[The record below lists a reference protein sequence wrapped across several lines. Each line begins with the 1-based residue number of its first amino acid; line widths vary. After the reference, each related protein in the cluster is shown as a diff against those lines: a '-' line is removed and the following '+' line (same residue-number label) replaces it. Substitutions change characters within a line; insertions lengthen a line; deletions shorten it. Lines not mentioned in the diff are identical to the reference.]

1 MSDMHSFSV
10 DVAKEV
16 GVNAA
21 ILLQSIKFWCAKNK
35 ANGKNEHEGLY
46 WTYNSV
52 KAWQELYPYLG
63 KSAIDSALK
72 KLEERGYIRIG
83 NFNKIAYDRTK
94 WYAITEKGLLLFENP
109 FLKNGNGNAENGNG
123 SSENQEA
130 IPDASQLLTDSSTD
144 AAASSKPPVKEIIA
158 HLNAVTGK
166 RYSPRTK
173 DTIDHISARWA
184 EYPDMSYEDRLA
196 MFISAIDNMVECW
209 TGTRWEPYL
218 KPSTLFRPTK
228 FDEYVNMEP
237 SRWRDYR
244 QNDKGNEEGKGRLN
258 DYNYR

>member
-72 KLEERGYIRIG
+72 KLEERGYIRVG
-83 NFNKIAYDRTK
+83 NFNKLAYDRTK

-109 FLKNGNGNAENGNG
+109 FLKNGNGNAENENG
-123 SSENQEA
+123 SSENQET
-130 IPDASQLLTDSSTD
+130 IPDASQLLTDSSTN
-144 AAASSKPPVKEIIA
+144 AKAASRPPVKEIIDY
-158 HLNAVTGK
+158 LNEKTGRSYRPTAK
-166 RYSPRTK
+166 KAREL
-173 DTIDHISARWA
+173 ISARWS
-184 EYPDMSYEDRLA
+184 ESYTLDD
-196 MFISAIDNMVECW
+196 FKKVIDNMCARW
-209 TGTRWEPYL
+209 KGTEWEQYL
-218 KPSTLFRPTK
+218 QPSTLFAPSH
-228 FDEYVNMEP
+228 FDEY
-237 SRWRDYR
+237 
-244 QNDKGNEEGKGRLN
+244 LN
-258 DYNYR
+258 RADASKPRKDGLSLYHNHNIF

>member
-35 ANGKNEHEGLY
+35 ANGKNEHDGLY

-72 KLEERGYIRIG
+72 RLEERGYIRVG

-109 FLKNGNGNAENGNG
+109 FLKNGNGSAENGNG

-130 IPDASQLLTDSSTD
+130 IPDASQLLTASFTD
-144 AAASSKPPVKEIIA
+144 AAASKPPVKEIIA

-166 RYSPRTK
+166 HYSPRTK
-173 DTIDHISARWA
+173 DTIDHINARWA

-237 SRWRDYR
+237 SRWQDYR
-244 QNDKGNEEGKGRLN
+244 QSDKDNEEGKGRLN